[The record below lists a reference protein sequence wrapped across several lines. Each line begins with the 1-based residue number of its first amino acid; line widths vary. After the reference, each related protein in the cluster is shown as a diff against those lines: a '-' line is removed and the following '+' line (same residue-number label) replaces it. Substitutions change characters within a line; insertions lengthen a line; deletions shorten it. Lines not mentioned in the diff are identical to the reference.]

1 MDNGRIQG
9 KFSEGRKM
17 GFEPVE
23 NVGLA
28 AKESAQEILKIF
40 NQVHEPRVVH
50 SSIPSTHHPVSCYV
64 LILSVSGVC
73 TGGTGPAWPKSA
85 CPSSLAPSATAAL
98 LQDYTGW

>member
-1 MDNGRIQG
+1 MGKGRNRG
-9 KFSEGRKM
+9 KFSEGGRM

-40 NQVHEPRVVH
+40 SQVHEPR
-50 SSIPSTHHPVSCYV
+50 SFAPARSPAPTTHHPAPSEPVPGGLSA

-73 TGGTGPAWPKSA
+73 MGG
-85 CPSSLAPSATAAL
+85 
-98 LQDYTGW
+98 